1 MQKHLV
7 LGTLIAGALAFVP
20 ITSANA
26 FGPVQMGLAEAAA
39 AMSDTFQI
47 KRRKSARPRGWDRG
61 RKVGWRGGRKPPG
74 QRR

>member
-1 MQKHLV
+1 MRKLLV
-7 LGTLIAGALAFVP
+7 LGTLIAGALALVP

-26 FGPVQMGLAEAAA
+26 FGPVQMGLADAAA
-39 AMSDTFQI
+39 AMGDTIQI
-47 KRRKSARPRGWDRG
+47 RRKKSARPRGWDRG